1 MNSATD
7 MGGNRTCIYLY
18 VSLKAGDNICKWKI
32 FELRK
37 KKKVHYV
44 ETELYENTHTTT
56 HTYAHTLLEY

>member
-18 VSLKAGDNICKWKI
+18 AGLKAGENICKRKI

-37 KKKVHYV
+37 KRKKK
-44 ETELYENTHTTT
+44 ERKKSALC
-56 HTYAHTLLEY
+56 

>member
-18 VSLKAGDNICKWKI
+18 VSLKAGENICKRKI

-37 KKKVHYV
+37 KKKSA
-44 ETELYENTHTTT
+44 LC
-56 HTYAHTLLEY
+56 